1 MRARLRQR
9 WSQPIVR
16 AARHAPTRAGFALLA
31 GISILATWSLSIAV
45 GPFLIAFCAS
55 ARQRWRAFAL
65 IATLATALAAVLL
78 VRALEAG
85 FAPWVTQQIPA
96 LSTAPAWLQ
105 LQAWIAHWGL
115 AAMFA
120 WLALPLPQAP
130 FVVLAAL
137 LHVPSWEIFAV
148 FFFGK
153 GLKYAVEAYLAAQA
167 AHAAALAAKRYR
179 T

>member
-1 MRARLRQR
+1 MFERLRQR
-9 WSQPIVR
+9 WSQGIVH

-31 GISILATWSLSIAV
+31 GIAMAATWSLSIAV
-45 GPFLIAFCAS
+45 GPFLIAFCAG
-55 ARQRWRAFAL
+55 ARHRWRAFAL

-85 FAPWVTQQIPA
+85 LAPWVAQQIPT
-96 LSTAPAWLQ
+96 LTTSPAWLH
-105 LQAWIAHWGL
+105 LQAWIAQWGL
-115 AAMFA
+115 GAMFA

-148 FFFGK
+148 FVFGK
-153 GLKYAVEAYLAAQA
+153 GLKYAIEAYLAAQA
-167 AHAAALAAKRYR
+167 AHAAVSAAKRYR
-179 T
+179 A